1 MDLKTYILPGYKLT
15 LADGQYRDI
24 EDVEEDIDEVQTR
37 TMFRQRQR
45 GHRK

>member
-24 EDVEEDIDEVQTR
+24 EDVEEDIDEVQNVYTNANLNN
-37 TMFRQRQR
+37 
-45 GHRK
+45 